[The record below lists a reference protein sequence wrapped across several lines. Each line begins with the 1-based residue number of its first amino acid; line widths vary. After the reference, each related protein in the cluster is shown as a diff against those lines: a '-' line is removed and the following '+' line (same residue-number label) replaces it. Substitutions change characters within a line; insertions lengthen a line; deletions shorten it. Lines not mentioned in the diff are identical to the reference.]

1 MKNTAAVALAI
12 AAQPAAP
19 AIAAP
24 AIAAPAIAATA
35 LPALIALLLGLFIVG
50 VTGFSQ
56 IDVIHNVAHN
66 TRHANAFPCH

>member
-1 MKNTAAVALAI
+1 MKKTAAVALAI
-12 AAQPAAP
+12 AAQP
-19 AIAAP
+19 AAP